1 MKGIILAGGAGTRLS
16 PLTSVVS
23 KQLLPVYDK
32 PMIFYPLS
40 VLMLA
45 GIKDILIIT
54 TPNDIENYKRLLSNG
69 NQIGV
74 SISYAIQA
82 EPKGLPEAFIIG
94 EDFIDGDDVML
105 VLGDNIFF
113 GPGFSN
119 LLNKSIKQ
127 NVGGTIFSYVVPDPE
142 RFGVVEVNEDGLA
155 VSIEEKPQKPRSSR
169 AIVGLYIYK
178 NNVINL
184 AKELVPSSRGELEI
198 SDLNQAYLEAGNLKV
213 TQLPRGFAWL
223 DTGTFDSLL
232 DASIFVKTIGDRQGL
247 SVSSPEEIAFRQGW
261 ISSEDVR
268 RLARKYNNAYGTYLA
283 QTGNEQ

>member
-1 MKGIILAGGAGTRLS
+1 MKGIILAGGAGTRLG

-40 VLMLA
+40 VLMVA

-74 SISYAIQA
+74 SISYAVQV

-94 EDFIDGDDVML
+94 EDFIAADDVML

-142 RFGVVEVNEDGLA
+142 RFGVVEVDEDGFA

-169 AIVGLYIYK
+169 AVVGLYIYK

-184 AKELVPSSRGELEI
+184 AKELVPSCRGELEI
-198 SDLNQAYLEAGNLKV
+198 SDLNQAYLEAGSLKV

-223 DTGTFDSLL
+223 DTGTVDSLL
-232 DASIFVKTIGDRQGL
+232 EASIFVKTIGDRQGL
-247 SVSSPEEIAFRQGW
+247 SVSSPEEIAFRNGW
-261 ISSEDVR
+261 ISSEDLN
-268 RLARKYNNAYGTYLA
+268 RLGRQYKNVYGTYLT
-283 QTGNEQ
+283 QIGNEQ